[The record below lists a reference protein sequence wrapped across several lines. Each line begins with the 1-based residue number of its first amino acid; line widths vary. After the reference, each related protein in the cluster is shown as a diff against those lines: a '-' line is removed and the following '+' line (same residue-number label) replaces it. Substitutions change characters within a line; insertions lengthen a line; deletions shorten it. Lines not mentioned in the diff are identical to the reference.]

1 MEYKDYEILARVWE
15 STSDLYSLTTDG
27 ELDTSQD
34 ILLFNDDKEVVW
46 YEVAGL
52 ELIKTP
58 FDDPKYG
65 FYRTIE
71 DAKKAI
77 DWNINNNDKLEL

>member
-34 ILLFNDDKEVVW
+34 ILLFNDDKEV
-46 YEVAGL
+46 ERIMRERGL
-52 ELIKTP
+52 EL
-58 FDDPKYG
+58 
-65 FYRTIE
+65 
-71 DAKKAI
+71 
-77 DWNINNNDKLEL
+77 